1 MGSVTVKQ
9 NVLPHR
15 YRVEH
20 DPAGWL
26 KVDPNKGDITTVKI
40 PDRESPH
47 VVNGVYTALLHAVD
61 NGKTLTSYLHL
72 KGYFSIFEVVE
83 GCQGFKV

>member
-1 MGSVTVKQ
+1 MKQTVFSR
-9 NVLPHR
+9 R
-15 YRVEH
+15 YRVGH

-26 KVDPNKGDITTVKI
+26 KIDPNKGDITTVKI

-47 VVNGVYTALLHAVD
+47 VVNEVYTALLHAVD

-72 KGYFSIFEVVE
+72 KEYFGIFEVR
-83 GCQGFKV
+83 FKV